1 MNSNLEEIQKS
12 LENYLENKRRQ
23 FPRFYFISN
32 DDLLEILGQSKN
44 PPGVMPHM
52 KKLFDNIKSLTLSK
66 PNANGAMVATEM
78 RSNEDEVV
86 PFEGQVSLSSKNYFS
101 VFLNEEYFQVTLDG
115 QVEKWLRD
123 VENKMK
129 DVVKKKVLACRHDL
143 ANCGTKREKWLK
155 IHPGQA
161 CITAS
166 QIQWTEEVE
175 KSLRD
180 NILKL
185 RSDRKKQ
192 HLVLKNFTDMIK
204 KNLTRLERIK
214 LVSLVTIEIH
224 ARDVIND
231 LIKNQIKSQSAFEWQ
246 QQLRFYCR
254 RDEIVIEQA
263 IGRFWY
269 GCEYLGNSGRLVIT
283 PLTDR

>member
-1 MNSNLEEIQKS
+1 MKEVF
-12 LENYLENKRRQ
+12 KR
-23 FPRFYFISN
+23 
-32 DDLLEILGQSKN
+32 
-44 PPGVMPHM
+44 
-52 KKLFDNIKSLTLSK
+52 
-66 PNANGAMVATEM
+66 
-78 RSNEDEVV
+78 
-86 PFEGQVSLSSKNYFS
+86 
-101 VFLNEEYFQVTLDG
+101 
-115 QVEKWLRD
+115 
-123 VENKMK
+123 
-129 DVVKKKVLACRHDL
+129 KVLACRHDL

-155 IHPGQA
+155 SHPGQA

-175 KSLRD
+175 KSLREHP
-180 NILKL
+180 LKL

-204 KNLTRLERIK
+204 KNLTRLERVK

-231 LIKNQIKSQSAFEWQ
+231 LIKSQIKSAQAFEWA
-246 QQLRFYCR
+246 QQLRFYIR
-254 RDEIVIEQA
+254 RDEVIIEQA

-283 PLTDR
+283 PLTDRLDLRFSM